1 MQLFYEIWSIGHVKC
16 DQIWELYKR
25 EVEDGG
31 VGWKCVFGR
40 EGEAEIGTEKEEGD
54 RGVRKV
60 SLERGFSGRAR
71 QRVLVEGKNYWHG
84 ERLLIGKEGKGKVI
98 PVLLLTEHHAMKAY
112 WGMEVY
118 LH

>member
-1 MQLFYEIWSIGHVKC
+1 LVKIVTLNLVDF
-16 DQIWELYKR
+16 DQSWELYKR
-25 EVEDGG
+25 EVEDGD

-54 RGVRKV
+54 RGVGKV

-84 ERLLIGKEGKGKVI
+84 RRLLIGKEGKVI